1 MLVAGRALP
10 PHAHNRLSTPYLQEE
25 QYHPPSWANPYIK
38 LIPHSRLGLAQLSP
52 SITEIVLPSIRCHC
66 AFKRAFSWCILSLKF
81 LHTQKWDGFTGA
93 RTLTYMADLTVRKGV
108 STMPQNDMFGNCFI
122 LPCWPRQSSE
132 EEALNLYTGVSEITA
147 TEKPSGHQSLA
158 LYPAYSY
165 RAICIC
171 LGPLKDFLAA
181 VVGAHF
187 IRAE

>member
-132 EEALNLYTGVSEITA
+132 EEALNLYTGPPRGASPRVRLGKA
-147 TEKPSGHQSLA
+147 RGAYLA
-158 LYPAYSY
+158 DGLQGVYKGFTMGFTFGDPRFTPKWCKIA
-165 RAICIC
+165 
-171 LGPLKDFLAA
+171 
-181 VVGAHF
+181 
-187 IRAE
+187 